1 MEPSVIIIIA
11 IIILYWVLIEILKK
25 RGSLERRNIT
35 AIGPILMIR
44 SVRVLNLLDR
54 FSRPKKF
61 WKITST
67 LGILVTFIGMIFMLA
82 LIILMDIVL
91 LTSPPEPSALTHP
104 RNILLIP
111 GINEFIPLVWGII
124 GLIVTLVV
132 HEFSHAII
140 CRVEN
145 VRVKSLGVLLALIPI
160 GGFAE
165 PDEEDIKKANVMQR
179 LRIYS
184 AGIMSNFIVAL
195 IAFLMFIHLLG
206 YLTPHIVVV
215 ESNIV
220 EKGSVILSVNGVEV
234 HNQEELDKVLK
245 LANEKVVIE
254 VRYKNGTIEKLE
266 LDKIAGVYITGIW
279 KGYPA
284 EKAGLR
290 EGMVIVKVN
299 DVETP
304 TLKSFIEVMK
314 STKPNQTISVYAYDG
329 ERIRVFNVTLVRA
342 PSNEHGFMGVYIGGD
357 YLSGMILGY
366 SDQVLVS
373 LQSLPSDLMHVK
385 GWLSLVAMPLLFRGF
400 GEEITNYFTPTG
412 FWKDYGELLFYI
424 LNTLYWIGWLNFY
437 IGLFNCLPAIPLDG
451 GRILRDTLSFLFN
464 EKLSEG
470 IVRFLTTIIFLSIV
484 MSVLIPNL
492 KLIL

>member
-1 MEPSVIIIIA
+1 MELSIIIIA
-11 IIILYWVLIEILKK
+11 IVILYWVSIEILKK
-25 RGSLERRNIT
+25 KGILERRNIT
-35 AIGPILMIR
+35 TIGPILMIR
-44 SVRVLNLLDR
+44 STKVLNLLDK

-67 LGILVTFIGMIFMLA
+67 IGIFVTFIGMFFMLS

-104 RNILLIP
+104 RNIFLIP
-111 GINEFIPLVWGII
+111 GINEFIPLIWGII

-145 VRVKSLGVLLALIPI
+145 VRVKSIGVLLALIPI

-165 PDEEDIKKANVMQR
+165 PDEEDIKKASTMQR
-179 LRIYS
+179 LRIYA
-184 AGIMSNFIVAL
+184 AGIMSNFIIAL
-195 IAFLMFIHLLG
+195 IAFLIFIHLLG
-206 YLTPHIVVV
+206 YLTPHVVVV
-215 ESNIV
+215 ESDIV
-220 EKGSVILSVNGVEV
+220 DKGSVILSVNGVEV
-234 HNQEELDKVLK
+234 HNQEELDKLLK
-245 LANEKVVIE
+245 VANEKIMVKI
-254 VRYKNGTIEKLE
+254 RYKNGTIGKLE
-266 LDKIAGVYITGIW
+266 LNKIAGVYITGIW
-279 KGYPA
+279 EGYPA
-284 EKAGLR
+284 EKVGLK

-304 TLKSFIEVMK
+304 TLKSFIEFMK
-314 STKPNQTISVYAYDG
+314 STKPNQTIKVYAYDG
-329 ERIRVFNVTLVRA
+329 EKIKIFNVTLVRA

-366 SDQVLVS
+366 SDQVLIS
-373 LQSLPSDLMHVK
+373 LQSLPSDLMHLK

-400 GEEITNYFTPTG
+400 GEETTNYFTPTG
-412 FWKDYGELLFYI
+412 FWENYGELLFYI

-451 GRILRDTLSFLFN
+451 GRILRDTLSSLFN
-464 EKLSEG
+464 ETVSVAIVKL
-470 IVRFLTTIIFLSIV
+470 LTTIVFLSII
-484 MSVLIPNL
+484 MSILIPNL

>member
-1 MEPSVIIIIA
+1 MELSLITIVGIV
-11 IIILYWVLIEILKK
+11 ILYWVSIEILKK
-25 RGSLERRNIT
+25 RGILEKRNIT

-67 LGILVTFIGMIFMLA
+67 LGILVTFIGMFFMLS

-91 LTSPPEPSALTHP
+91 LTSPPKPSALTHP

-132 HEFSHAII
+132 HEFSHAVI

-145 VRVKSLGVLLALIPI
+145 VRVKSLGVLFALIPI

-165 PDEEDIKKANVMQR
+165 PNEEDIKKVSVMQR

-215 ESNIV
+215 KSNIV
-220 EKGSVILSVNGVEV
+220 ENGSVIVSVNGVKV

-254 VRYKNGTIEKLE
+254 IRYKNGTIEKLE
-266 LDKIAGVYITGIW
+266 LNKIAGVYVTGIW

-284 EKAGLR
+284 EEAGLR
-290 EGMVIVKVN
+290 KGMVIVKVN
-299 DVETP
+299 NVETP

-314 STKPNQTISVYAYDG
+314 STKPNQTIKVYAYDG
-329 ERIRVFNVTLVRA
+329 EKIRIFNVTLVRA
-342 PSNEHGFMGVYIGGD
+342 PSNGHGFMGVYIGGD

-366 SDQVLVS
+366 SDQILIS
-373 LQSLPSDLMHVK
+373 LQSLPSNLMHVN
-385 GWLSLVAMPLLFRGF
+385 GWLSLIAMPLLFRGF
-400 GEEITNYFTPTG
+400 GKEITNYFTPTD
-412 FWKDYGELLFYI
+412 FWKNYGELLFYI
-424 LNTLYWIGWLNFY
+424 LNTLYWIGWFNFY

-451 GRILRDTLSFLFN
+451 GRMLRDLLSFLFS
-464 EKLSEG
+464 ETVSATIVKL
-470 IVRFLTTIIFLSIV
+470 LTTIILLSII

-492 KLIL
+492 KLI